1 MNNDLELRFHETES
15 PLQRGSGVE
24 VRRDA
29 PVEKPSS
36 EPSRDHGKE
45 GEVGDS
51 H

>member
-1 MNNDLELRFHETES
+1 MTWNQDSMRLITV
-15 PLQRGSGVE
+15 QRGSGVE

-29 PVEKPSS
+29 PVGKPSF